1 MKEDNALSKAKK
13 RFIRGIYINREYSWL
28 QFNSRVLRQAND
40 PTNPLLEQCK
50 FLSIFG
56 SNLDEFFM
64 VRVGSLFN
72 ENVSDPDEEE
82 NKTGLTP
89 AKQLAGIMA
98 VVRRLYKERETVYR
112 ALRKRLSKAGVRILT
127 DEEITP
133 RQNEL
138 CKQYFL
144 ENITPLLSLMVLD
157 AKHPMIRFENM
168 RHYMLYELER
178 NGRRMIGVLYVNPAA
193 ERLFCVGSG
202 KKAKVVPLEVLL
214 RRFGYLAFTGYEVK
228 HRIMLRV
235 TRNADVDTSISDA
248 DDGHDFSYVMRQTIE
263 RRSKLGAVRVEVD
276 DLSSPLCSF
285 VLKQVGAGEECCIE
299 APDFFSYSFL
309 GGMGAYFT
317 KEQAAALKYPP
328 FKGAVDPVLRDAPS
342 LIDCV
347 SQRDVFL
354 SYPYESMSPLVELL
368 EECAKDER
376 VLSVMIT
383 IYRLA
388 SHSRIVDALCRA
400 CENGKEVTAVIELS
414 ARFDEENNLHF
425 AEKLRDAG
433 CNIIYGMGNYK
444 VHSKI
449 VSVVLK
455 KEQELAYITHLGTGN
470 YNESTAKQYTDL
482 NVITANEE
490 IGEDAVAFFRNIGIG
505 NTEFSYK
512 HLLVAPETLKEG
524 ILRYIDREIAKAKEG
539 GAGRIAMKMNSLTDK
554 TVIDKLVEASCA
566 GVRVRLLVRGICCL
580 RPGVEGKTENI
591 TVTSVVGRFL
601 EHSRIYTFGEGED
614 RVTYISSADMMTRNT
629 DKRVEIAAPLL
640 DKAVEEQVCS
650 YLELMLSDNVK
661 AMHLCEDGG
670 YRPAVRAEGEKE
682 INGQE
687 ECIRLAQKLQ

>member
-276 DLSSPLCSF
+276 DLSSSLCSF

-449 VSVVLK
+449 VSIVLK

-512 HLLVAPETLKEG
+512 HLLVAPETLKAG
-524 ILRYIDREIAKAKEG
+524 ILARIDGEIAKAQAG
-539 GAGRIAMKMNSLTDK
+539 GRGVVAMKMNSLTDK

-566 GVRVRLLVRGICCL
+566 GVQIELLVRGICCL

-591 TVTSVVGRFL
+591 AVTSVVGRFL
-601 EHSRIYTFGEGED
+601 EHSRIYSFGEGEE

-629 DKRVEIAAPLL
+629 DKRVEIAAPVL
-640 DKAVEEQVCS
+640 DREVEEQVYS
-650 YLELMLSDNVK
+650 YLRLMLSDNVK
-661 AMHLCEDGG
+661 AMRLCSDGV
-670 YRPAVRAEGEKE
+670 YRPVGREEGEPE
-682 INGQE
+682 VNGQE
-687 ECIRLAQKLQ
+687 ACIAAAREKL

>member
-1 MKEDNALSKAKK
+1 MKEDSALSKAKK

-524 ILRYIDREIAKAKEG
+524 ILGYIDREIAKAKEG

-661 AMHLCEDGG
+661 AMHLCEDGV

>member
-193 ERLFCVGSG
+193 ERLFCAGSG

-524 ILRYIDREIAKAKEG
+524 ILGYIDREIAKAKEG

-661 AMHLCEDGG
+661 AMHLCEDGV

>member
-1 MKEDNALSKAKK
+1 MKNDTTLSKAKK

-28 QFNSRVLRQAND
+28 QFNSRVLRQASD

-72 ENVSDPDEEE
+72 ENKSDPDEEE
-82 NKTGLTP
+82 NKTKLTP

-98 VVRRLYKERETVYR
+98 VVRKQYKERAAAYR

-127 DEEITP
+127 EEELTP
-133 RQNEL
+133 RQEAL
-138 CKQYFL
+138 CKQHFL
-144 ENITPLLSLMVLD
+144 ENVTPLLSLMVLD

-168 RHYMLYELER
+168 RHYMLYELEK

-214 RRFGYLAFTGYEVK
+214 RRFGHLAFLGYEVK
-228 HRIMLRV
+228 HRLMLRV
-235 TRNADVDTSISDA
+235 TRNADVETSIADA
-248 DDGHDFSYVMRQTIE
+248 DEGHDFSYVMRKTIE

-276 DLSSPLCSF
+276 DMASPLCAF
-285 VLKQVGAGEECCIE
+285 ALKQVGVGEETCIE
-299 APDFFSYSFL
+299 EPGFFNYSFL
-309 GGMGAYFT
+309 GSMGQYLT
-317 KEQAAALKYPP
+317 KEQAAAHKYPP
-328 FKGAVDPVLRDAPS
+328 FKGAVAPALHGASS
-342 LIDCV
+342 LINCV
-347 SQRDVFL
+347 QKQDIFL
-354 SYPYESMSPLVELL
+354 SYPYDSMAPLVELL
-368 EECAKDER
+368 EECAGDER
-376 VLSVMIT
+376 VVSIAIT

-388 SHSRIVDALCRA
+388 SHSRIVEALCRA

-425 AEKLRDAG
+425 AEKLREAG

-455 KEQELAYITHLGTGN
+455 QEQGLAYITHLGTGN

-524 ILRYIDREIAKAKEG
+524 ILRYIDREIGKAQAGEG
-539 GAGRIAMKMNSLTDK
+539 GCIAMKMNSLTDK

-566 GVRVRLLVRGICCL
+566 GVKTELLVRGICCL
-580 RPGVEGKTENI
+580 RPGVAGKTENI
-591 TVTSVVGRFL
+591 AVTSVVGRFL
-601 EHSRIYTFGEGED
+601 EHSRIYSFGEGED

-629 DKRVEIAAPLL
+629 DKRVEIAAPVL
-640 DKAVEEQVCS
+640 DKRVEEQVYA
-650 YLELMLSDNVK
+650 YLRLMLSDNVK
-661 AMHLCEDGG
+661 AMRLCANGA
-670 YRPAVRAEGEKE
+670 YRSVERAEGEKE
-682 INGQE
+682 VNGQE
-687 ECIRLAQKLQ
+687 ECIRLAQERQ

>member
-524 ILRYIDREIAKAKEG
+524 ILGYIDREIAKAKEG

-566 GVRVRLLVRGICCL
+566 GVRVRLLVRASAVCA
-580 RPGVEGKTENI
+580 RAWRGKRR
-591 TVTSVVGRFL
+591 TSPSPPSWGASSSIRASIPSAKGRTA
-601 EHSRIYTFGEGED
+601 SPTSPRRT
-614 RVTYISSADMMTRNT
+614 
-629 DKRVEIAAPLL
+629 
-640 DKAVEEQVCS
+640 
-650 YLELMLSDNVK
+650 
-661 AMHLCEDGG
+661 
-670 YRPAVRAEGEKE
+670 
-682 INGQE
+682 
-687 ECIRLAQKLQ
+687 

>member
-1 MKEDNALSKAKK
+1 MKIDNALSKAKK

-202 KKAKVVPLEVLL
+202 KKTKVVPLEVLL

-317 KEQAAALKYPP
+317 KEQAAGLKYPP

-524 ILRYIDREIAKAKEG
+524 NLGYIDREIAKAKEG

-661 AMHLCEDGG
+661 AMHLCEDGV

>member
-1 MKEDNALSKAKK
+1 MKKDNALSKAKK

-524 ILRYIDREIAKAKEG
+524 ILGYIDREIAKAKEG

-661 AMHLCEDGG
+661 AMHLCEDGV

>member
-98 VVRRLYKERETVYR
+98 VVRRLYTERETVYR

-524 ILRYIDREIAKAKEG
+524 ILGYIDREIAKAKEG

-661 AMHLCEDGG
+661 AMHLCEDGV

>member
-1 MKEDNALSKAKK
+1 MKDDNALSKAKK

-28 QFNSRVLRQAND
+28 QFNSRVLRQASD

-72 ENVSDPDEEE
+72 ENVSDPEEEE

-328 FKGAVDPVLRDAPS
+328 FKGAVHPVLRDAPS

-524 ILRYIDREIAKAKEG
+524 ILGYIDREIAKAKEG

-661 AMHLCEDGG
+661 AMHLCEDGV

>member
-98 VVRRLYKERETVYR
+98 VVRKLYKERETVYR

-524 ILRYIDREIAKAKEG
+524 ILGYIDREIAKAKEG

-661 AMHLCEDGG
+661 AMHLCEDGV

>member
-354 SYPYESMSPLVELL
+354 SYPYESVSPLDELL
-368 EECAKDER
+368 EESAQDER
-376 VLSVMIT
+376 VLSVMTT

-661 AMHLCEDGG
+661 AMHLCEDGV

>member
-524 ILRYIDREIAKAKEG
+524 ILGYIDREIAKAKEG

-580 RPGVEGKTENI
+580 RPGLEGKTENI

-661 AMHLCEDGG
+661 AMHLCEDGV

>member
-539 GAGRIAMKMNSLTDK
+539 GAGRVAMKMNSLTDK

-661 AMHLCEDGG
+661 AMHLCEDGV

>member
-444 VHSKI
+444 VHSKL

-524 ILRYIDREIAKAKEG
+524 ILGYIDREIAKAKEG

-661 AMHLCEDGG
+661 AMHLCEDGV

>member
-1 MKEDNALSKAKK
+1 MKDENALNKAKK

-28 QFNSRVLRQAND
+28 QFNSRVLRQASD

-98 VVRRLYKERETVYR
+98 VVRKLYKEREAAYR
-112 ALRKRLSKAGVRILT
+112 GLRKRLSKAGVRILT

-144 ENITPLLSLMVLD
+144 ENVTPLLSLMVLD

-168 RHYMLYELER
+168 RHYLLYELEK

-193 ERLFCVGSG
+193 ERLICVGGG

-214 RRFGYLAFTGYEVK
+214 RRFGHLAFTGYEVK
-228 HRIMLRV
+228 HRLMLRV
-235 TRNADVDTSISDA
+235 TRNADVETSIADA
-248 DDGHDFSYVMRQTIE
+248 DEGHDFSYVMRKSIE

-276 DLSSPLCSF
+276 DVASPLCGF
-285 VLKQVGAGEECCIE
+285 VLKQVGAEEECCIE
-299 APDFFSYSFL
+299 EKNFFNYAFL
-309 GGMGAYFT
+309 GGIGAYLP
-317 KEQAAALKYPP
+317 KEQAAQLKYPP
-328 FKGAVDPVLRDAPS
+328 FKGAVSAALRDAPS
-342 LIDCV
+342 LIDYIAG
-347 SQRDVFL
+347 QDVFL
-354 SYPYESMSPLVELL
+354 SYPYDNVSPFVELL

-425 AEKLRDAG
+425 AEKLREAG

-449 VSVVLK
+449 VSIVLK
-455 KEQELAYITHLGTGN
+455 KGQELAYITHLGTGN

-482 NVITANEE
+482 NIITSDEE

-512 HLLVAPETLKEG
+512 HLLVAPETLKPG
-524 ILRYIDREIAKAKEG
+524 ILRYIDREIDKAKAG

-566 GVRVRLLVRGICCL
+566 GVRVELLVRGICCL

-601 EHSRIYTFGEGED
+601 EHSRIYSFGEGAE

-629 DKRVEIAAPLL
+629 DKRVEIAAPVL
-640 DKAVEEQVCS
+640 DKGMEERVYA
-650 YLELMLSDNVK
+650 YLRLMLSDNVK
-661 AMHLCEDGG
+661 AMRLCKDGT
-670 YRPAVRAEGEKE
+670 YRPVERAEGEKE
-682 INGQE
+682 VNAQE
-687 ECIRLAQKLQ
+687 ACIRLAQERL

>member
-1 MKEDNALSKAKK
+1 MKDDSALSKAKK

-168 RHYMLYELER
+168 RHYMLYELEK
-178 NGRRMIGVLYVNPAA
+178 NGRRMMGVLYVNPAA

-661 AMHLCEDGG
+661 AMHLCEDGV

>member
-524 ILRYIDREIAKAKEG
+524 ILGYIDREIAKAKEG

-661 AMHLCEDGG
+661 AMHLCEDGV
-670 YRPAVRAEGEKE
+670 YRPVERAEGEKE

>member
-1 MKEDNALSKAKK
+1 MKDDSALSKAKK

-28 QFNSRVLRQAND
+28 QFNSRVLRQASD

-72 ENVSDPDEEE
+72 ENVSDPEEEE

-98 VVRRLYKERETVYR
+98 VVRRQYKERAAAYH

-512 HLLVAPETLKEG
+512 HLLVAPETLKAG
-524 ILRYIDREIAKAKEG
+524 ILARIDGEIAKAQAG
-539 GAGRIAMKMNSLTDK
+539 GRGVVAMKMNSLTDK

-566 GVRVRLLVRGICCL
+566 GVQIELLVRGICCL

-591 TVTSVVGRFL
+591 AVTSVVGRFL
-601 EHSRIYTFGEGED
+601 EHSRIYSFGEGEE

-629 DKRVEIAAPLL
+629 DKRVEIAAPVL
-640 DKAVEEQVCS
+640 DREVEEQVYS
-650 YLELMLSDNVK
+650 YLRLMLSDNVK
-661 AMHLCEDGG
+661 AMRLCSDGV
-670 YRPAVRAEGEKE
+670 YRPVGREEGEPE
-682 INGQE
+682 VNGQE
-687 ECIRLAQKLQ
+687 ACIAAAREKL

>member
-248 DDGHDFSYVMRQTIE
+248 DEGHDFSYVMRQTIE

-524 ILRYIDREIAKAKEG
+524 ILGYIDREIAKAKEG

-661 AMHLCEDGG
+661 AMHLCEDGV

>member
-1 MKEDNALSKAKK
+1 MKEDSALSKAKK

-449 VSVVLK
+449 VSIVLK

-524 ILRYIDREIAKAKEG
+524 ILGYIDREIAKAKEG

-661 AMHLCEDGG
+661 AMHLCEDGV

>member
-1 MKEDNALSKAKK
+1 MGSKKNIAFTK
-13 RFIRGIYINREYSWL
+13 GIYCNREYSWL
-28 QFNSRVLRQAND
+28 QFNRRVLDQAGD
-40 PTNPLLEQCK
+40 LTNPLLERCK
-50 FLSIFG
+50 FLAIFC

-661 AMHLCEDGG
+661 AMHLCEDGV

>member
-539 GAGRIAMKMNSLTDK
+539 GAGRVAMKMNSLTDK
-554 TVIDKLVEASCA
+554 TVIDKLVDACCA

-661 AMHLCEDGG
+661 AMHLCEDGV

>member
-524 ILRYIDREIAKAKEG
+524 ILGYIDREIAKAKEG

-661 AMHLCEDGG
+661 AMHLCEDGV

>member
-317 KEQAAALKYPP
+317 KEQAGALKYPP

-524 ILRYIDREIAKAKEG
+524 ILGYIDSEIAKAKEG

-661 AMHLCEDGG
+661 AMHLCEDGV

>member
-1 MKEDNALSKAKK
+1 MKDDNALSKAKK

-28 QFNSRVLRQAND
+28 QFNSRVLRQASD

-72 ENVSDPDEEE
+72 ENVSDPEEEE

-98 VVRRLYKERETVYR
+98 VVRRQYKERAAAYH

-138 CKQYFL
+138 CKEYFL
-144 ENITPLLSLMVLD
+144 EHITPLLSLMVLD

-168 RHYMLYELER
+168 RHYMLYELEK
-178 NGRRMIGVLYVNPAA
+178 NGRRMMGVLYVNPAA
-193 ERLFCVGSG
+193 ERLFLAGSG

-214 RRFGYLAFTGYEVK
+214 RRFGHLSFTGYTVK

-235 TRNADVDTSISDA
+235 TRNADVDTDIGDA
-248 DDGHDFSYVMRQTIE
+248 DEGHDFSYVMRKTIE
-263 RRSKLGAVRVEVD
+263 RRSRLGAVRVEVD
-276 DLSSPLCSF
+276 DLSSPLCEF
-285 VLKQVGAGEECCIE
+285 VLRQVGADKECLLEEPE
-299 APDFFSYSFL
+299 FFSYSFL
-309 GGMGAYFT
+309 GGVGSYMT

-328 FKGAVDPVLRDAPS
+328 FKGAVEPSLQGVPS
-342 LIDCV
+342 LIDCI
-347 SQRDVFL
+347 SERDLFL
-354 SYPYESMSPLVELL
+354 SYPYDSMSPLVELL

-376 VLSVMIT
+376 VLSIMIT

-388 SHSRIVDALCRA
+388 SHSRIADALVRA

-425 AEKLRDAG
+425 AEKLREAG

-449 VSVVLK
+449 VSIVLK
-455 KEQELAYITHLGTGN
+455 KGQELAYITHLGTGN

-512 HLLVAPETLKEG
+512 HLLVAPETLKAG
-524 ILRYIDREIAKAKEG
+524 ILARIDGEIAKAQAG
-539 GAGRIAMKMNSLTDK
+539 GRGVVAMKMNSLTDK

-566 GVRVRLLVRGICCL
+566 GVQIELLVRGICCL

-591 TVTSVVGRFL
+591 AVTSVVGRFL
-601 EHSRIYTFGEGED
+601 EHSRIYSFGEGEE

-629 DKRVEIAAPLL
+629 DKRVEIAAPVL
-640 DKAVEEQVCS
+640 DREVEEQVYS
-650 YLELMLSDNVK
+650 YLRLMLSDNVK
-661 AMHLCEDGG
+661 AMRLCSDGV
-670 YRPAVRAEGEKE
+670 YRPVGREEGQPEV
-682 INGQE
+682 NGQE
-687 ECIRLAQKLQ
+687 ASIAPAREKL

>member
-566 GVRVRLLVRGICCL
+566 GVHVRLLVRGICCL

-661 AMHLCEDGG
+661 AMHLCEDGV

>member
-98 VVRRLYKERETVYR
+98 VVRRLYKERETAYR

-354 SYPYESMSPLVELL
+354 SYPYESMSPFVELL

-524 ILRYIDREIAKAKEG
+524 ILGYIDREIAKAKEG

-661 AMHLCEDGG
+661 AMHLCEDGV

>member
-299 APDFFSYSFL
+299 APGFFSYSFL

-524 ILRYIDREIAKAKEG
+524 ILGYIDREIAKAKEG

-661 AMHLCEDGG
+661 AMHLCEDGV

>member
-235 TRNADVDTSISDA
+235 TRNAAVATGLPDA

-524 ILRYIDREIAKAKEG
+524 ILGYIDREIAKAKEG

-661 AMHLCEDGG
+661 AMHLCEDGV

>member
-1 MKEDNALSKAKK
+1 MKEDSALSKAKK

-661 AMHLCEDGG
+661 AMHLCEDGV